1 MIAHLRG
8 VLLDMG
14 ADHIVL
20 DVGGVGFRL
29 FVSRQTEAALPSVG
43 KEVSLHVVTQVR
55 EDALTLYG
63 FATVAEKE
71 TFLLLTGVSGVGPRL
86 AMAVLSS
93 LSPSEL
99 VRAVATRDLKVLTRI
114 PGIGKKTA
122 ERLFFELGDKLKA
135 DEAMMSVVTGSAVV
149 QDSQPA
155 QDAIEALV
163 ALGYS
168 RSESERAVARILG
181 DGSPHHD
188 DASTLVRAALGQLM
202 SSA

>member
-8 VLLDMG
+8 ILLGMH
-14 ADHIVL
+14 ADYIIL

-29 FVSRQTEAALPSVG
+29 FVSQRTQAALPSVG
-43 KEVSLHVVTQVR
+43 KEASLHVVTLVR
-55 EDALTLYG
+55 EDALALYG
-63 FATVAEKE
+63 FTTVTEKE
-71 TFLLLTGVSGVGPRL
+71 MFLLLTGVSGVGPRL

-99 VRAVATRDLKVLTRI
+99 IRTVATRDQKTLTRI

-122 ERLFFELGDKLKA
+122 ERLLFELSDRLKA
-135 DEAMMSVVTGSAVV
+135 DESMMAVMSGGAVV
-149 QDSQPA
+149 EDSQPA

-168 RSESERAVARILG
+168 RVESERAVAQVLG
-181 DGSPHHD
+181 DGSTHRD
-188 DASTLVRAALGQLM
+188 DASALVRAALGRLV